1 MIKDTYVTFLKVVR
15 FSIVT
20 LPSFPL
26 HCTGIQYSGVVS
38 EGFWYTVFSV
48 ANLHNVKIC
57 IIEMGNQYQFKG
69 HRSPCKFTVEQN
81 HYFLA
86 GY

>member
-20 LPSFPL
+20 LPSLPL
-26 HCTGIQYSGVVS
+26 PCSGIQYSGVVN

-48 ANLHNVKIC
+48 ANLHNKKIC
-57 IIEMGNQYQFKG
+57 ITEMGNQYQFKG
-69 HRSPCKFTVEQN
+69 SEVP
-81 HYFLA
+81 L
-86 GY
+86 